1 MQVSRTTASSPVNWV
16 AGSVATTT
24 VTPARQPSPTE
35 NTSIPITPSPA
46 LQAPSQ
52 PKELSKEATADMSRK
67 HHTRAPAMPNLTTS
81 DRAAIASATGYYLSP
96 DGEITPDGTPP
107 WSFIIQYTEQRHQQA
122 DAAIAAHAKEAVT
135 ATADTPAPTTDEG
148 QHVDVLV

>member
-1 MQVSRTTASSPVNWV
+1 M
-16 AGSVATTT
+16 ATPA

-35 NTSIPITPSPA
+35 HTTVPTTPAPA
-46 LQAPSQ
+46 LQAAAQ
-52 PKELSKEATADMSRK
+52 PKEMSKEANAEMPRK
-67 HHTRAPAMPNLTTS
+67 QHTRAPAMPNLTTS

-122 DAAIAAHAKEAVT
+122 DAAIATHAKQA
-135 ATADTPAPTTDEG
+135 ATGNPDAPLPTTDN